1 MTEFETGAE
10 VDVRVSQSSLRSARE
25 QIEGELGDVTVGVN
39 QPRTLRS
46 DGGVGGVASAGA
58 TAEQVS
64 TLNSIDE
71 TVAEIRDLVER
82 DALSGDGGGGG
93 STIVD
98 AAGTG
103 LGLRVLGGIGGAGIT
118 GALGTAGVVGGSV
131 GAGITAT
138 GLFADSMARR
148 QERTEAIPE
157 TTNEGGPAQATD
169 SAVSGFLDATGIRSA
184 AEDLDRTLGD
194 LMSADPVIGQTPEWL
209 DRFESPPWYEQQPEW
224 AQDLLS
230 EAPNRQ
236 REAPP
241 GYTPNEYR
249 GGYNLRGG
257 DNSRP
262 GGGPGPMARGPP
274 ELQSVQ
280 SMPAPP
286 WVNRLESVG
295 QDIPDE
301 ISLSLGDVGVS
312 VDQQDVR
319 RALEQAV
326 RASNFR
332 NELTREIVRAVEDE
346 LRGVI

>member
-10 VDVRVSQSSLRSARE
+10 VDVRVSQSSLRSARQ
-25 QIEGELGDVTVGVN
+25 QIEGELGDVTVGVD

-82 DALSGDGGGGG
+82 DALSGGGGDGGGGT
-93 STIVD
+93 TIVGGIGSAVGGGGAAS
-98 AAGTG
+98 AAGT
-103 LGLRVLGGIGGAGIT
+103 A
-118 GALGTAGVVGGSV
+118 AGVAGTV
-131 GAGITAT
+131 GAGIGLTA
-138 GLFADSMARR
+138 LFASQMADL
-148 QERTEAIPE
+148 QEDVDPLPS

-169 SAVSGFLDATGIRSA
+169 GAVSGFLDATGIRSA
-184 AEDLDRTLGD
+184 AEDLDSTLGD
-194 LMSADPVIGQTPEWL
+194 LMSADPAIGEAPSWL
-209 DRFESPPWYEQQPEW
+209 DRFESPPWYEQQPQW
-224 AQDLLS
+224 TQDLLT
-230 EAPNRQ
+230 EAPGRQ
-236 REAPP
+236 QDAPP

-257 DNSRP
+257 DNGRP

-312 VDQQDVR
+312 VEQQDVR

-346 LRGVI
+346 LRGVF